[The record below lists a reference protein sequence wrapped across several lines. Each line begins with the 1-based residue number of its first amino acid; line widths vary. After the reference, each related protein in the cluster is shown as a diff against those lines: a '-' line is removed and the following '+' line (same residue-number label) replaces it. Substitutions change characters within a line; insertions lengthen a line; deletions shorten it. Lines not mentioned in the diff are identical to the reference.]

1 MANHSSLTNFEDDF
15 SGSGEGDDR
24 PDRVGPIV
32 YHQRDPANFIDLTSF
47 AIPCTPNPTAL
58 AGPTGT
64 ASDCVPGTRHFG
76 NLGRDALRGPQF
88 KQWDFAIYKNT
99 AISEHLNMQLRAE
112 FFNVLNHPN
121 FANPF
126 LPAFIADPGVNGFQ
140 ISGNREVGTGG
151 YPIVATG
158 DVGIGNPFLGG
169 GGPRGIQLAVKF
181 TF

>member
-1 MANHSSLTNFEDDF
+1 MYHAHDPNNFVE
-15 SGSGEGDDR
+15 
-24 PDRVGPIV
+24 
-32 YHQRDPANFIDLTSF
+32 LTSF
-47 AIPCTPNPTAL
+47 AIPCTINVATAS
-58 AGPTGT
+58 GS

-76 NLGRDALRGPQF
+76 NLGRDALRGPTF
-88 KQWDFAIYKNT
+88 KQWDLALYKNT
-99 AISEHLNMQLRAE
+99 AITEKLNAQFRAE
-112 FFNVLNHPN
+112 FFNILNHPN

-126 LPAFIADPGVNGFQ
+126 LPAFIADPGIGGFSV
-140 ISGNREVGTGG
+140 SGGREVGARG